1 MFRYKAYCTNFYI
14 VYYQVLHVDMADMVE
29 PVKSA
34 MAAAVIPLRRG
45 AHMARAT
52 ELGLILRGEEA
63 EEFCQNA
70 DQVEFT
76 PSQLEFFRRAK
87 RIYRANRGKF

>member
-1 MFRYKAYCTNFYI
+1 
-14 VYYQVLHVDMADMVE
+14 MV
-29 PVKSA
+29 
-34 MAAAVIPLRRG
+34 AAAIPSRRG
-45 AHMARAT
+45 AYMARAT

-70 DQVEFT
+70 DQAEFT

-87 RIYRANRGKF
+87 RIYRANRSKF